1 MCWGAGILLS
11 SGIIRAVVS
20 VPGDLAWR
28 LPFALQWVWPVPLMI
43 GTYFAPESP
52 WNAVRRG
59 KMELARK
66 SLLRLTPDSPDK
78 EQKADSTLAYIQ
90 YTTKLERAESEGSS
104 FLDCFRGVN
113 LRRTEIVSIPLY
125 CKVLTDQEQNCVVWA
140 AQILCGNAILGFS
153 IVFLEAAGFSAVQ
166 AFDVNI
172 SLSACY
178 IIGGI
183 VCWFLFPRLG
193 RATIYM
199 GGMTI
204 MFFILIA
211 IGGLG
216 WAKGKDSQLAIG
228 ILLVV
233 STLVNMI
240 TIGPA
245 CYPIVA
251 ETPSG
256 RLRYKTIII
265 GRFTYNLTGIFSNS
279 VTPRMVS
286 PLGK

>member
-1 MCWGAGILLS
+1 M
-11 SGIIRAVVS
+11 
-20 VPGDLAWR
+20 
-28 LPFALQWVWPVPLMI
+28 
-43 GTYFAPESP
+43 
-52 WNAVRRG
+52 
-59 KMELARK
+59 
-66 SLLRLTPDSPDK
+66 
-78 EQKADSTLAYIQ
+78 
-90 YTTKLERAESEGSS
+90 
-104 FLDCFRGVN
+104 
-113 LRRTEIVSIPLY
+113 
-125 CKVLTDQEQNCVVWA
+125 
-140 AQILCGNAILGFS
+140 
-153 IVFLEAAGFSAVQ
+153 FLEAAGFSDVQ

-183 VCWFLFPRLG
+183 ICWFLFPRMG

-199 GGMTI
+199 SGMTI
-204 MFFILIA
+204 MFFILLA

-286 PLGK
+286 PLGMCVASVLILATNVKQPGIGARRPRSSTQEPIFSATSGATSDYLRRRTERLARLICCSKTVYRQENSSILKSTVSHASSP